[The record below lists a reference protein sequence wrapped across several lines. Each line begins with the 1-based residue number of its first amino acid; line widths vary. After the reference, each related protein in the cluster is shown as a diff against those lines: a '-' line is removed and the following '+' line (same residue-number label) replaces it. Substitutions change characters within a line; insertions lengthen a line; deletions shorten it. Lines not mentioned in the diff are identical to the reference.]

1 MRKTKRVLS
10 LIMTI
15 VMIASMVP
23 AMAFAVDE
31 SQDAPAVE
39 SNGTAANDL
48 DDLGYAPV
56 VPAVVYIGAQ
66 DNSLAKQEYGDY
78 IQTALLN
85 YKTLQME
92 PADLS
97 VSITLPSTVNDLTLT
112 VTSGIN
118 LSAVTTAT
126 EGDNTKYTW
135 TITGGT
141 SSAES
146 VIEYTFNYTQDGVAM
161 RQYACSVIESIASPA
176 GHFVYNT
183 SYRFRSQSKYK
194 ISQTYVMT
202 VTGPHVYGSARVT
215 ADTAREDINN
225 FTDAAP
231 GYYNF
236 TATGDGG
243 FVRKDLQYGM
253 HVLSPK
259 LTKFKCCYD
268 RMNEAGMAPVAT
280 IYNDSSVVSTI
291 TDAGLSIN
299 YWRHLAPE
307 NNVDSDL
314 RHYFRKGDI
323 GYHAWTENADYSED
337 KLVTLELDNLYATAN
352 TISVTDEVVNLPN
365 AQYSMA
371 SVGITGG
378 TIPGN
383 GTEFTLVSYS
393 YAFYN
398 QADYPIS
405 NHTYTP
411 VLLRFATYNKA
422 ELRQLLNA
430 ERLAARQ
437 ASDDDEFGK
446 EYNAAFKNAYRQ
458 LNEVTTNQTN
468 INLATKRL
476 KEALTNLLEGGK
488 APELEIPDQHV
499 LVTKEVPSKIYIA
512 SDNYS
517 SKSQA
522 PGNFTKEQI
531 VNTLTG
537 EIETASQ
544 FKYIPPNGAS
554 NIQCT
559 VTKADGTTI
568 GYSYSRTNGIG
579 KVVADTVAHVGDIII
594 YKFSFTY
601 NGKRY
606 YDTAASVVE
615 NAPNVSGWVTQVRT
629 RSGVSITAVDRFIQM
644 AYWFGVTKP
653 NIEGFVFEQQDAK
666 RPKDCLMYTPNLMAT
681 GGGSS
686 LCYGINGEDNR
697 VSAIT
702 DDGGVGGL
710 TWWGGTPGSGKDDGY
725 ASIGSDD
732 WSKANKFNE
741 ANYRARFTM
750 YFDSATGPKTYEDTG
765 VIFRGMSMADKKYQA
780 GDNEY
785 GEHNGPITHK
795 GSYFVDGA
803 TSISGVPSTVS
814 STMSLTP
821 FKTVIYA
828 SKNEGLAANSML
840 TQSQVADATEIA
852 AGAEFNFQ
860 YAHSTYFANLSGT
873 PTAGTY
879 TFADYVRSGVAKG
892 KTTKY
897 LNLYAH
903 WEINVQ
909 MVDKSAIR
917 DAIAKYDKKFMQP
930 FNGFEDDSA
939 WQEYLTALATA
950 KGYLHNLKS
959 TPEEDAAAVKA
970 IENAVATLNYATADY
985 SQVENLVNEIIK
997 VEEDGSHSFRPYVS
1011 NDYFYYQTGEFYAS
1025 EHYINPKP
1033 IDDIYDQIQT
1043 AYDSTTGSKR
1053 LDVRYQSR
1061 LDGYAVA
1068 LTAAWV
1074 DLTLKN
1080 ADYSE
1085 VREYLNNAKG
1095 IDKDH
1100 KGGAYILL
1108 PSYYDNRTYVSS
1120 SGETLPIDQPEIVL
1134 EDRYVD
1140 VSNYDNDDSFDLWF
1154 FTCQSAVF
1162 GDQYK
1167 SPDQAKVDEYAQK
1180 LKQGYEGLRL
1190 KKGDYKAIDRAYNGL
1205 IDHLENQAVIDVV
1218 CPNTPEHNKK
1228 MKVLNTEYSEARFK
1242 VITADY
1248 ESKKYWTIIE
1258 QDKIDAYYNDW
1269 LFPQCNDAV
1278 SKDYAMPINLEHV
1291 NEERSIGLPETAEG
1305 YFKEPEKYFTTQSW
1319 LNYKTRLYADY
1330 ELQRFDVKDEATFQN
1345 EANDYVRL
1353 LYNARMALKFNSA
1366 DYSEVNDLLDEIE
1379 RVYTP
1384 RKDNFTNWEVLQNQI
1399 DAIDT
1404 TWDIRYQENVD
1415 AYVPALREAISKLVL
1430 KRADYSLLQE
1440 VYESACE
1447 YLANQQFF
1455 TATTVDEF
1463 NAALNRAQAFLEAD
1477 KVDIE
1482 NQSAVQAEI
1491 DALNAAVAA
1500 IEYKPATMTSLNT
1513 ALSTCSAAEDYRAD
1527 FVDEYGDEDGDGI
1540 AEVYKAYYDALTVAQ
1555 QYDSDYKAGKL
1566 DARNDEA
1573 IKAAAEN
1580 LEKEY
1585 NALPAIFTYIDEVIA
1600 TVPEDLAPYT
1610 DEAVKA
1616 LDDLIKSLD
1625 RNTKFVDQG
1634 DIDDLADAITLA
1646 ISELDYNIK
1655 PADPTKVND
1664 AITAADQKIAGI
1676 DVNWWLVDKYN
1687 DFVEAYNAAKGALK
1701 GSYNYYEQ
1709 ADLDAFATALEA
1721 ATAALAYKPADYTN
1735 YNAAIKRYNDLDSS
1749 NIEPDSYAALQTTY
1763 NSIVATIGTGWTI
1776 DKQAQIDEAA
1786 KKINEAIDG
1795 VKYLN
1800 AVYTELDAAIAN
1812 ATPYLAQTDLYTAAS
1827 LATLQ
1832 AAIDAGNA
1840 VSRELDGSHQAEIN
1854 QLRDNINNA
1863 VIALDKIPA
1872 SYAALDEA
1880 LEAAKKINMDYLID
1894 SAKAE
1899 FNQAL
1904 QAAMN
1909 IDRNLK
1915 VDNQSAV
1922 DTIANELVR
1931 VTNAAPSNYKDAD
1944 CSAIDSAKANIP
1956 VDLKIY
1962 TDASVEKLNQAIAA
1976 AEALRG
1982 SKADKQTEI
1991 DAAAAA
1997 ITKAIGELKL
2007 KPTQIVPVVPTQPGK
2022 TETVVEPTT
2031 TDESTGVTKGYIY
2044 GIDHAGNKI
2053 VTDLEKDGYV
2063 SLDGQG
2069 RIEYEYVGANT
2080 VLGTGAKVKIYD
2092 GKDVLKAEY
2101 TVLVFGD
2108 INGDGAITS
2117 TDADDV
2123 LFWAVNLDSE
2133 VDYSDKTDARTL
2145 AMDLDGDGEVTLND
2159 VNLILFYQNGLL
2171 SDINQNPKGA

>member
-31 SQDAPAVE
+31 SQEAPAVE

-97 VSITLPSTVNDLTLT
+97 VSIVLPSTVNDLSLT

-126 EGDNTKYTW
+126 EGDNTRYTW

-183 SYRFRSQSKYK
+183 SYRNSNESKYK
-194 ISQTYVMT
+194 VSQTYVMT

-215 ADTAREDINN
+215 ADTAREDIDK

-236 TATGDGG
+236 NSEGDGG
-243 FVRKDLQYGM
+243 FVRKDMQYGM

-259 LTKFKCCYD
+259 LAKLKCCYD
-268 RMNEAGMAPVAT
+268 RMTDPEVAPVAT

-291 TDAGLSIN
+291 TEAGLTIN

-307 NNVDSDL
+307 NNVDSNL

-323 GYHAWTENADYSED
+323 GYHAWTENADISDQE
-337 KLVTLELDNLYATAN
+337 LVELEKDNLYATAD

-365 AQYSMA
+365 PKHSMV
-371 SVGITGG
+371 SIGITGG
-378 TIPGN
+378 AIPGN

-393 YAFYN
+393 AAFYTI
-398 QADYPIS
+398 DKYKMS

-422 ELRQLLNA
+422 DLRQILNA

-437 ASDDDEFGK
+437 ASDDDELGK
-446 EYNAAFKNAYRQ
+446 AYNDAFKNAYRQ

-476 KEALTNLLEGGK
+476 KEALTNLLEGGE
-488 APELEIPDQHV
+488 APELEIPDQKL

-512 SDNYS
+512 ADDYGART
-517 SKSQA
+517 QT
-522 PGNFTKEQI
+522 PGNLTKEGI

-537 EIETASQ
+537 ELETAAQ
-544 FKYIPPNGAS
+544 FKYIPPNGAKQ
-554 NIQCT
+554 IECT

-568 GYSYSRTNGIG
+568 GYSYSPTNGIG
-579 KVVADTVAHVGDIII
+579 KVLADTAANVGDIII
-594 YKFSFTY
+594 YKFSFTL

-615 NAPNVSGWVTQVRT
+615 NAPNASGMVVEPYAS
-629 RSGVSITAVDRFIQM
+629 SGNIKRYIQM
-644 AYWFGVTKP
+644 AYWFGITKP
-653 NIEGFVFEQQDAK
+653 TVDGFVFEQQQANFGS
-666 RPKDCLMYTPNLMAT
+666 MYTLNFTAT
-681 GGGSS
+681 GGGDRILYYNNDLEKRIPNLVENVTS
-686 LCYGINGEDNR
+686 N
-697 VSAIT
+697 
-702 DDGGVGGL
+702 GGVGGL
-710 TWWGGTPGSGKDDGY
+710 SWWGGKCGNDKDEGYVSVGS
-725 ASIGSDD
+725 SD
-732 WSKANKFNE
+732 WSSGAQDSNK
-741 ANYRARFTM
+741 RARFTM
-750 YFDSATGPKTYEDTG
+750 YFDSATGPKNYEDTG
-765 VIFRGMSMADKKYQA
+765 VIFRGMSMANKEYREGENKN
-780 GDNEY
+780 GD
-785 GEHNGPITHK
+785 HNGPITHK

-803 TSISGVPSTVS
+803 TKIVGAPETVS

-821 FKTVIYA
+821 FKTVLYETHA
-828 SKNEGLAANSML
+828 LGNAATAELSN
-840 TQSQVADATEIA
+840 SQVAGATQIA
-852 AGAEFNFQ
+852 ANTEFNFQ
-860 YAHSTYFANLSGT
+860 YVHSTYFANLSGT
-873 PTAGTY
+873 PTEGTY
-879 TFADYVRSGVAKG
+879 TFADYVRSGVK
-892 KTTKY
+892 KDTKTKY
-897 LNLYAH
+897 LNLYVH
-903 WEINVQ
+903 WEINVK
-909 MVDKSAIR
+909 MVDKSALR

-930 FNGFEDDSA
+930 FNGFEDDGA
-939 WQEYLTALATA
+939 WQEYLSALATA

-959 TPEEDAAAVKA
+959 TPKEDADAVKA
-970 IENAVATLNYATADY
+970 IENAVAALNYATADY
-985 SQVENLVNEIIK
+985 SQVEDLVNEIIK
-997 VEEDGSHSFRPYVS
+997 VEEDGSHSFRPYVR
-1011 NDYFYYQTGEFYAS
+1011 NDYSYYQKGEFYAA

-1043 AYDSTTGSKR
+1043 AYDSATGNKR

-1061 LDGYAVA
+1061 LDGYAEA

-1074 DLTLKN
+1074 DLTLKRAN
-1080 ADYSE
+1080 YDE
-1085 VREYLNNAKG
+1085 VNECLNNARG

-1108 PSYYDNRTYVSS
+1108 PPYYDNRTYVSS
-1120 SGETLPIDQPEIVL
+1120 SGETLPIDQPDIDL

-1154 FTCQSAVF
+1154 FTCQKAVF

-1167 SPDQAKVDEYAQK
+1167 SPDQAKVDEYAQS
-1180 LKQGYEGLRL
+1180 LKQGYAGLRL
-1190 KKGDYKAIDRAYNGL
+1190 KKGDYTGIDRSINGL
-1205 IDHLENQAVIDVV
+1205 KDHLETQSVMEVV
-1218 CPNTPEHNKK
+1218 CPSDPSRSYTKKRMNTD
-1228 MKVLNTEYSEARFK
+1228 YSEACYA
-1242 VITADY
+1242 VISADY

-1258 QDKIDAYYNDW
+1258 QDKIDAYYDDYVT
-1269 LFPQCNDAV
+1269 PKVADAL
-1278 SKDYAMPINLEHV
+1278 SKDYLVELDLTFV
-1291 NEERSIGLPETAEG
+1291 DEERSIGLPDSAQG
-1305 YFKEPEKYFTTQSW
+1305 YFKEPEKYFTIQTW
-1319 LNYKTRLYADY
+1319 LNYKTYLYDEY
-1330 ELQRFDVKDEATFQN
+1330 ELARFEVKDAAYQED
-1345 EANDYVRL
+1345 ANHYVNA
-1353 LYNARMALKFNSA
+1353 LYKARMALKFNPA
-1366 DYSEVNDLLDEIE
+1366 NYTQVDELLDEIN

-1384 RKDNFTNWEVLQNQI
+1384 RKDNFTNWEVLQNEI
-1399 DAIDT
+1399 DAIDRN
-1404 TWDIRYQENVD
+1404 WDIRDQEKVD
-1415 AYVPALREAISKLVL
+1415 AYIPVLREAISKLVL
-1430 KRADYSLLQE
+1430 KRADYSLLQAAYDSA
-1440 VYESACE
+1440 YER
-1447 YLANQQFF
+1447 LDDQKFF
-1455 TATTVDEF
+1455 TGTTVEEF
-1463 NAALNRAQAFLEAD
+1463 NAALNRAKAFLDAD

-1500 IEYKPATMTSLNT
+1500 IKYRAATITPIKEV
-1513 ALSTCSAAEDYRAD
+1513 LSTYGYVDSYYRDD
-1527 FVDEYGDEDGDGI
+1527 FVAEYGDADGDGI
-1540 AEVYKAYYDALTVAQ
+1540 ADVYKAYDDALTVAKR
-1555 QYDSDYKAGKL
+1555 YSSDYDAGKL
-1566 DARNDEA
+1566 DARNDADIE
-1573 IKAAAEN
+1573 AAAKK
-1580 LEKEY
+1580 LEEEF
-1585 NALPAIFTYIDEVIA
+1585 NALPALFSYIDEVIA

-1610 DEAVKA
+1610 DEAVQA
-1616 LDDLIKSLD
+1616 LTELIASLD
-1625 RNTKFVDQG
+1625 RNAKFADQG
-1634 DIDDLADAITLA
+1634 DIEDLADTIAIA
-1646 ISELDYNIK
+1646 ISELEYNIK
-1655 PADPTKVND
+1655 PADPSKVNA
-1664 AITAADQKIAGI
+1664 AIAAADKKIAGI
-1676 DVNWWLVDKYN
+1676 DVNWWIVDKYN
-1687 DFVEAYNAAKGALK
+1687 DFVAAYNEAKAALEDD
-1701 GSYNYYEQ
+1701 YDYYAQ
-1709 ADLDAFATALEA
+1709 ADLDAFATALES

-1735 YNAAIKRYNDLDSS
+1735 YNAAIKRYNSLDSS
-1749 NIEPDSYAALQTTY
+1749 NIESESYAALQTTY
-1763 NSIVATIGTGWTI
+1763 NSIVTTIGTGWTI
-1776 DKQAQIDEAA
+1776 DKQTQIDEAA
-1786 KKINEAIDG
+1786 KKLNEAIDG

-1827 LATLQ
+1827 LANLK
-1832 AAIDAGNA
+1832 AAIDAGNEI
-1840 VSRELDGSHQAEIN
+1840 SRELDGSHQAEIN

-1863 VIALDKIPA
+1863 VTALDKIPA
-1872 SYAALDEA
+1872 SYTALDEA
-1880 LEAAKKINMDYLID
+1880 LAAAKKINMDYLTD

-1915 VDNQSAV
+1915 IDNQSAV
-1922 DTIANELVR
+1922 DAITNELVK

-1944 CSAIDSAKANIP
+1944 CSAIDNAMASIP
-1956 VDLKIY
+1956 ADLKIY
-1962 TDASVEKLNQAIAA
+1962 TDASVENLKKAIAA

-1997 ITKAIGELKL
+1997 ITKAIGELEL
-2007 KPTQIVPVVPTQPGK
+2007 KPTQIVPVAPTQPGK
-2022 TETVVEPTT
+2022 TETVIQPTT
-2031 TDESTGVTKGYIY
+2031 TDDSTGVTKGYIY
-2044 GIDHAGNKI
+2044 GIDHAGNKA

-2069 RIEYEYVGANT
+2069 RIEYEYVGNNT

-2092 GKDVLKAEY
+2092 GKNVLKAEY

-2123 LFWAVNLDSE
+2123 LFWAVNLESE

-2159 VNLILFYQNGLL
+2159 VNLILFYQSGLL